1 MMAEGVFYL
10 ADDKEAC
17 EAFWGSE
24 LKKPQ
29 PDNAFCFSKV
39 ILSFT

>member
-1 MMAEGVFYL
+1 MAEGFFFL

-17 EAFWGSE
+17 KAFQRSE
-24 LKKPQ
+24 EKQTQ
-29 PDNAFCFSKV
+29 PDNAFCFSKE